1 MPLTD
6 YSTFVHVVNAAGNI
20 VAQADAQPV
29 AGSYPT
35 SIWGAGE
42 TVVDTIAVPVGPG
55 DYQVYVGLYRW
66 DTQAR
71 LQVQVAAAAVP
82 DNRLSL
88 GSVRLP

>member
-1 MPLTD
+1 M
-6 YSTFVHVVNAAGNI
+6 V
-20 VAQADAQPV
+20 QADAQPV

-35 SIWGAGE
+35 SIWSAGE
-42 TVVDTIAVPVGPG
+42 SVTDTFTVPVGPG

-71 LQVQVAAAAVP
+71 LQVKVANAAVP

-88 GSVRLP
+88 GSVHLP